1 MSNKNK
7 LTDKEIK
14 RMRKLK
20 QKQLDDRVLIRKKVL
35 TNNYED
41 ATAK

>member
-20 QKQLDDRVLIRKKVL
+20 QKQLDDRVLIKKKVL
-35 TNNYED
+35 TNTKED
-41 ATAK
+41 AL